1 MKNSQRRQR
10 LEPRD
15 DGSGTIP
22 VPSAS
27 GLPDEASRL
36 ARRSLPEFERRGG
49 VESVDD
55 EAKSGVTQW
64 GSLEQLKNGPE
75 FNRWLEREF
84 PAGASE
90 FADPLARRQFLRLM
104 GASLALMGV
113 TGCYRPPEQK
123 IVPYLEQPELLVSGR
138 PLYFATAMPFN
149 GSATGVLVTSNEGRP
164 TKIEGNSNH
173 PLSLGATSVFEQ
185 AALLTLYD
193 PDRSK
198 TITHN
203 GQIATWEQL
212 IAAWLTEQD
221 QQLGQQGSTL
231 RFLIDS
237 TTSLT
242 AAWQMDQ
249 LQKRFPSAKWYYWEP
264 ISHESTIEAYRSL
277 FGRPAQPEF
286 QLSNADIIVAFDD
299 DFLFDSPYRLSYTRE
314 FVRRR
319 SYQRA
324 GFSNPNRL
332 NVAEPSPT
340 ITGSMADARLP
351 IAGSTIGVLVQMLA
365 DKLGISQS
373 KTETKEPATV
383 AWVEDCAQQLKAH
396 QGRSLVTA
404 GYRQSPDIHRWV
416 HAINAFLGNIG
427 KTVTYREVSNLTLP
441 PPFKGLAE
449 LAQDLGSGQVETLI
463 IIGGN
468 PVFDAPADLEFE
480 RKLSR
485 ARFSLHHSLFQDE
498 TSAAC
503 QWHVPENHFL
513 ESWSDAVGSDGSTSI
528 VQPLIAPLYSG
539 YSRHQ
544 LFALFLGQVSA
555 QDYDLVR
562 DYWRGHATWND
573 FEKQWRQALSD
584 GVLPVGSAAIIPVEG
599 PAHPPEAVTANPRT
613 NAIELSF
620 HPDPT
625 VWDGRFANNGWAQE
639 LPKPFTRVT
648 WDNPALISPTLAKEL
663 GVGNGDIVEI
673 RTDTGVVEI
682 PVWILPGQAKRTISL
697 YLGGGRQ
704 RCGHV
709 GDKVGV
715 NVYPLR
721 TTQQPWLVPDVQV
734 RRTGRFHQIAS
745 TQFHHA
751 MDEREPVQTR
761 TFDEFVRKVVP
772 PHQLT
777 KRPEPDQTLFN
788 FAERLTAE
796 HQWGMVI
803 NLNTCIGC
811 NACVLACQSENNIPV
826 VGKDQVWRGRI
837 MHWIRLDRYFD
848 GEPDSPKFYQ
858 QPVPCMHCETAP
870 CELVC
875 PVEATNHSS
884 DGLNQMIYNR
894 CVGTRFCSNNC
905 PYKVRRFNFLQF
917 ADTKTL
923 SFQLG
928 WNPEVTVRARGVM
941 EKCSYCVQRIRTVE
955 FDAEKANRKV
965 RDGEIVP
972 ACAQVCPAEAITFG
986 DIKEPGSRVSQLKAS
1001 RLNYG
1006 LLEELNTRPRT
1017 TYLAK
1022 VVNKNPE
1029 QKLQAEE

>member
-1 MKNSQRRQR
+1 MKRRER
-10 LEPRD
+10 FEDDNTAELKAVSRVSGRAGTASHVPGALGD
-15 DGSGTIP
+15 DG
-22 VPSAS
+22 VP
-27 GLPDEASRL
+27 
-36 ARRSLPEFERRGG
+36 
-49 VESVDD
+49 
-55 EAKSGVTQW
+55 GVTQW
-64 GSLEQLKNGPE
+64 GSLEQLTNDPE

-90 FADPLARRQFLRLM
+90 FADPLARRQFLKLM

-113 TGCYRPPEQK
+113 TGCYRSPEQK

-149 GSATGVLVTSNEGRP
+149 GSAIGLLVTSNEGRP
-164 TKIEGNSNH
+164 TKVEGNSGH

-203 GQIATWEQL
+203 GQIETWEQL

-221 QQLGQQGSTL
+221 QQLTKQGRTL

-237 TTSLT
+237 TTSPT
-242 AAWQMDQ
+242 AVWQMSE
-249 LQKRFPSAKWYYWEP
+249 LQKRFPAAKWYYWEP
-264 ISHESTIEAYRSL
+264 ISRDSVIEAHQSSL
-277 FGRPAQPEF
+277 GRPAQPEF
-286 QLSNADIIVAFDD
+286 QLSTADVIVAFDN
-299 DFLFDSPYRLSYTRE
+299 DFLFDSPYRLSYTRA
-314 FVRRR
+314 FVGRRN
-319 SYQRA
+319 YQRA
-324 GFSNPNRL
+324 DFSNPNRL
-332 NVAEPSPT
+332 YVAEPSPT
-340 ITGSMADARLP
+340 VTGSMADRRLP
-351 IAGSTIGVLVQMLA
+351 IDGSAIGILVQMLA
-365 DKLGISQS
+365 GKLGISQA
-373 KTETKEPATV
+373 KAEIPEPEAV
-383 AWVEDCAQQLKAH
+383 AWVEECAKQLQASRGH
-396 QGRSLVTA
+396 ALVTA
-404 GYRQSPDIHRWV
+404 GYRQPAEVHRLV
-416 HAINAFLGNIG
+416 HAINASLGNIG
-427 KTVTYREVSNLTLP
+427 KTLNYREVFGASLP
-441 PPFKGLAE
+441 APLKGLTE
-449 LAQDLGSGQVETLI
+449 LSQDLGSGQVEALI
-463 IIGGN
+463 IVGGN

-480 RKLSR
+480 RKLSQI
-485 ARFSLHHSLFQDE
+485 RFTLHLSLFQDE

-555 QDYDLVR
+555 ADYDLVR
-562 DYWRGHATWND
+562 DYWKSHGKWND

-584 GVLPVGSAAIIPVEG
+584 GVLPITSIEIIPAQG
-599 PAHPPEAVTANPRT
+599 PASPPEPATVNQQT

-625 VWDGRFANNGWAQE
+625 LWDGRFANNGWTQE

-648 WDNPALISPTLAKEL
+648 WDNPALVSPALAKEL
-663 GVGNGDIVEI
+663 EVRSGDIVEL
-673 RTDTGVVEI
+673 RTDSGRLEI
-682 PVWILPGQAKRTISL
+682 PIWILPGQAKRTISL
-697 YLGGGRQ
+697 YLGAGRY
-704 RCGHV
+704 RCGSLGNDV
-709 GDKVGV
+709 GF

-721 TTQQPWLVPDVQV
+721 TSQRPWLVPDVKV
-734 RRTGRFHQIAS
+734 RKTGHFHQIVS

-761 TFDEFVRKVVP
+761 TFEEFVRQEVP
-772 PHQLT
+772 PDQLT
-777 KRPEPDQTLFN
+777 KEPEPDQTLYN

-803 NLNTCIGC
+803 NLNTCTGC

-826 VGKDQVWRGRI
+826 VGRDQVWRGRI
-837 MHWIRLDRYFD
+837 MHWIRVDRYFE
-848 GEPDSPKFYQ
+848 GKPDSPNFYH

-875 PVEATNHSS
+875 PVEATNHSAE
-884 DGLNQMIYNR
+884 GLNQMIYNR
-894 CVGTRFCSNNC
+894 CIGTRFCSNNC

-928 WNPEVTVRARGVM
+928 WNPEVTVRSRGVM
-941 EKCSYCVQRIRTVE
+941 EKCSYCVQRIRAVE
-955 FDAEKANRKV
+955 FDAEKANLKI
-965 RDGEIVP
+965 RDGEIIP

-986 DIKEPGSRVSQLKAS
+986 DIKEQSSQVSKLKAS

-1022 VVNKNPE
+1022 VVT
-1029 QKLQAEE
+1029 EEKASEPKEKG

>member
-1 MKNSQRRQR
+1 MKRREQR
-10 LEPRD
+10 D
-15 DGSGTIP
+15 SK
-22 VPSAS
+22 
-27 GLPDEASRL
+27 DEL
-36 ARRSLPEFERRGG
+36 APGAPGAPG
-49 VESVDD
+49 VLG
-55 EAKSGVTQW
+55 APQW
-64 GSLEQLKNGPE
+64 GSLEQLANDPE
-75 FNRWLEREF
+75 FNRWFDREF

-90 FADPLARRQFLRLM
+90 LSDPLERRQFLKLM

-113 TGCYRPPEQK
+113 TGCYRRPQQK
-123 IVPYLEQPELLVSGR
+123 IVPYLEQPEFLVSGR

-149 GSATGVLVTSNEGRP
+149 GSATGLLVTSNEGRP
-164 TKIEGNSNH
+164 TKIEGNSSH

-203 GQIATWEQL
+203 GQIETWEQL

-221 QQLGQQGSTL
+221 QQLAQQGRTL

-237 TTSLT
+237 TTSPT
-242 AAWQMDQ
+242 AARQMGE
-249 LQKRFPSAKWYYWEP
+249 LQKRFPLAKWCYWEP
-264 ISHESTIEAYRSL
+264 VSHESVVEAHRSL
-277 FGRPAQPEF
+277 FGQPAYPEF
-286 QLSNADIIVAFDD
+286 QLSRADVIVAFDN
-299 DFLFDSPYRLSYTRE
+299 DFLFDSPYRLTYTRA
-314 FVRRR
+314 FSHRHN
-319 SYQRA
+319 YQRA
-324 GFSNPNRL
+324 DFSNPNRL
-332 NVAEPSPT
+332 YVAEPSPT
-340 ITGSMADARLP
+340 ITGSMADERLP
-351 IAGSTIGVLVQMLA
+351 TAGSTIGALVQMLA
-365 DKLGISQS
+365 DKLGLSQS
-373 KTETKEPATV
+373 KTEIHEPEAV
-383 AWVEDCAQQLKAH
+383 AWLEASAKLLSASR
-396 QGRSLVTA
+396 GRSLVTA
-404 GYRQSPDIHRWV
+404 GYRQPPEIHQWI
-416 HAINAFLGNIG
+416 HAINASLGNIG
-427 KTVTYREVSNLTLP
+427 KTVSYRSVPNSTMP
-441 PPFKGLAE
+441 PASQGLAE
-449 LAQDLGSGQVETLI
+449 LVQDLGSGQVETLI

-468 PVFDAPADLEFE
+468 PVFDAPADLEFGK
-480 RKLSR
+480 KLSQV
-485 ARFSLHHSLFQDE
+485 RFTLHLSLFQDE

-513 ESWSDAVGSDGSTSI
+513 ESWSDAVGSDGTTSI

-539 YSRHQ
+539 YSQHQ

-562 DYWRGHATWND
+562 DYWRSRAQWDD
-573 FEKQWRQALSD
+573 FEKQWRNVLSD
-584 GVLPVGSAAIIPVEG
+584 GVLPVNSAEIIPIER
-599 PAHPPEAVTANPRT
+599 PANSSQPIAVNEQTH
-613 NAIELSF
+613 AIELSF

-648 WDNPALISPTLAKEL
+648 WDNPALISPALAKDL

-673 RTDTGVVEI
+673 RTDTGTMEI
-682 PVWILPGQAKRTISL
+682 PIWILPGQAKRTISL
-697 YLGGGRQ
+697 YLGGGRY

-709 GDKVGV
+709 GDGVGV

-721 TTQQPWLVPDVQV
+721 TTQRLWLIPEAQV
-734 RRTGRFHQIAS
+734 RKTGRFHQIVS

-761 TFDEFVRKVVP
+761 TFDEFVRQVVP
-772 PHQLT
+772 PDQLT
-777 KRPEPDQTLFN
+777 KKPEPDQTLFN

-837 MHWIRLDRYFD
+837 MHWIRLDRYFE
-848 GEPDSPKFYQ
+848 GEPDSPRFYQ

-875 PVEATNHSS
+875 PVEATNHSA

-894 CVGTRFCSNNC
+894 CIGTRFCSNNC

-923 SFQLG
+923 TYQLG

-955 FDAEKANRKV
+955 FDAEKAKRKIK
-965 RDGEIVP
+965 DGEIVP

-986 DIKEPGSRVSQLKAS
+986 DIKDQSSQVSKLKAS

-1022 VVNKNPE
+1022 VVMEKESE
-1029 QKLQAEE
+1029 QKEKG

>member
-1 MKNSQRRQR
+1 MKRDERKQLFRN
-10 LEPRD
+10 EPQAHPFPGAR
-15 DGSGTIP
+15 
-22 VPSAS
+22 
-27 GLPDEASRL
+27 GLPDVASR
-36 ARRSLPEFERRGG
+36 SLNDG
-49 VESVDD
+49 
-55 EAKSGVTQW
+55 AKSGAQQW
-64 GSLEQLKNGPE
+64 AGLEQLTNDPKV
-75 FNRWLEREF
+75 NRWIDREF
-84 PAGASE
+84 PVGASE
-90 FADPLARRQFLRLM
+90 LNDPLERRQFLKLM

-113 TGCYRPPEQK
+113 AGCYRPPEQK

-149 GSATGVLVTSNEGRP
+149 GSATGLLVTSNEGRP
-164 TKIEGNSNH
+164 TKVEGNSSH

-193 PDRSK
+193 PDRAK
-198 TITHN
+198 AITHN
-203 GQIATWEQL
+203 GQIETWEQL
-212 IAAWLTEQD
+212 IAAWLTERD
-221 QQLGQQGSTL
+221 QQLAQQGRTL

-237 TTSLT
+237 TTSPT
-242 AAWQMDQ
+242 ANWQMGE

-264 ISHESTIEAYRSL
+264 ISHESIIEAHRSL
-277 FGRPAQPEF
+277 LGKPAYPEF
-286 QLSNADIIVAFDD
+286 QLSNADVVIALDN
-299 DFLFDSPYRLSYTRE
+299 DFLFDSPYRLAYTRA
-314 FVRRR
+314 FAGRRNYR
-319 SYQRA
+319 QA
-324 GFSNPNRL
+324 DFSNPNRL
-332 NVAEPSPT
+332 YVAEPSPT
-340 ITGSMADARLP
+340 ITGSMADERLP
-351 IAGSTIGVLVQMLA
+351 MAGSAMGVLVRMLA
-365 DKLGISQS
+365 AGLGIG
-373 KTETKEPATV
+373 ETKPAIADREAV
-383 AWVEDCAQQLKAH
+383 AWVEACVRQLKSAK
-396 QGRSLVTA
+396 GRSLVTA
-404 GYRQSPDIHRWV
+404 GYRQPAEIHQWV
-416 HAINAFLGNIG
+416 HAINAALGNIG
-427 KTVTYREVSNLTLP
+427 KTVNYREAHNVAPLP
-441 PPFKGLAE
+441 PLEGLTE
-449 LAQDLGSGQVETLI
+449 LAGDLGSGQVETLI

-468 PVFDAPADLEFE
+468 PVFDAPADLELE
-480 RKLSR
+480 KKLSH
-485 ARFSLHHSLFQDE
+485 ARFTLHLSLFEDE

-513 ESWSDAVGSDGSTSI
+513 ESWSDAVGSDGTTSV

-544 LFALFLGQVSA
+544 LFGLFLGQVAA

-562 DYWRGHATWND
+562 DYWRSHTQWND
-573 FEKQWRQALSD
+573 FEKQWRQVLSD
-584 GVLPVGSAAIIPVEG
+584 GVLPVNSAAIIPAEG
-599 PAHPPEAVTANPRT
+599 PGNSPPPITTGEPTQ
-613 NAIELSF
+613 AIELSF

-625 VWDGRFANNGWAQE
+625 VWDGRFANNGWSQE

-648 WDNPALISPTLAKEL
+648 WDNPALISPALAKEL
-663 GVGNGDIVEI
+663 GVGNSDIVEI
-673 RTDTGVVEI
+673 QTDTGKVEM
-682 PVWILPGQAKRTISL
+682 PVWILPGQAMRTISL
-697 YLGGGRQ
+697 YLGGGRY

-709 GDKVGV
+709 GDHVGV

-721 TTQQPWLVPDVQV
+721 TTQRLWLIPEAQV
-734 RRTGRFHQIAS
+734 RKTGRFHQVVS

-761 TFDEFVRKVVP
+761 TFDEFARQVVP
-772 PHQLT
+772 PDQLA
-777 KRPEPDQTLFN
+777 KKPEPDQTLYN

-837 MHWIRLDRYFD
+837 MHWIRLDRYFE

-875 PVEATNHSS
+875 PVEATNHSAE
-884 DGLNQMIYNR
+884 GLNQMVYNR
-894 CVGTRFCSNNC
+894 CIGTRFCSNNC

-923 SFQLG
+923 SYQLG

-941 EKCSYCVQRIRTVE
+941 EKCSYCVQRIRAVE
-955 FDAEKANRKV
+955 FDAEKAKRKIE
-965 RDGEIVP
+965 DGEIIP

-986 DIKEPGSRVSQLKAS
+986 DIKDQSTLVSQLKAS

-1022 VVNKNPE
+1022 VAREKEPE
-1029 QKLQAEE
+1029 RKEQG

>member
-1 MKNSQRRQR
+1 MKAPRTPGTPAIAGNENMKRSERKQR
-10 LEPRD
+10 LRNEPEAHP
-15 DGSGTIP
+15 IP
-22 VPSAS
+22 
-27 GLPDEASRL
+27 
-36 ARRSLPEFERRGG
+36 G
-49 VESVDD
+49 VQ
-55 EAKSGVTQW
+55 QW
-64 GSLEQLKNGPE
+64 GSLEQLTNDPE

-90 FADPLARRQFLRLM
+90 LADPLQRRQFLKLM

-113 TGCYRPPEQK
+113 TGCYRQPEQK
-123 IVPYLEQPELLVSGR
+123 IVPYLEQPEFFVSGR
-138 PLYFATAMPFN
+138 PSYFATAMPFN
-149 GSATGVLVTSNEGRP
+149 GSATGLLVKSNEGRP
-164 TKIEGNSNH
+164 TKIEGNSGH

-203 GQIATWEQL
+203 GQIETWEQL

-221 QQLGQQGSTL
+221 HQLAQQGRTL

-237 TTSLT
+237 TTSPT
-242 AAWQMDQ
+242 AAWQISE
-249 LQKRFPSAKWYYWEP
+249 LQKRFPAAKWYYWEP
-264 ISHESTIEAYRSL
+264 ISQDSIIEAHQSL
-277 FGRPAQPEF
+277 LGQPAQPEF
-286 QLSNADIIVAFDD
+286 QLSNADAIVSFDN
-299 DFLFDSPYRLSYTRE
+299 DFLFDSPYRLTYIRDFS
-314 FVRRR
+314 RRR
-319 SYQRA
+319 NYQRA
-324 GFSNPNRL
+324 DFSNPNRL
-332 NVAEPSPT
+332 YVAEPSPT
-340 ITGSMADARLP
+340 ITGSMADERLP
-351 IAGSTIGVLVQMLA
+351 IAGSSIGAMVQLLA
-365 DKLGISQS
+365 DQVGLTHS
-373 KTETKEPATV
+373 KAEIHEPEVV
-383 AWVEDCAQQLKAH
+383 AWIEHCARQLKAS

-404 GYRQSPDIHRWV
+404 GYRQPPVVHHWV

-427 KTVTYREVSNLTLP
+427 NTVNYRAVYNPTLRP
-441 PPFKGLAE
+441 LSKGLTE
-449 LAQDLGSGQVETLI
+449 LVQDVGSGQVETLI

-468 PVFDAPADLEFE
+468 PVFDAPADLEFGK
-480 RKLSR
+480 KLSQV
-485 ARFSLHHSLFQDE
+485 RFTLHLSLFQDE

-544 LFALFLGQVSA
+544 LFGLFLGQVAA
-555 QDYDLVR
+555 QDYDVLR
-562 DYWRGHATWND
+562 DYWKSHAQWND
-573 FEKQWRQALSD
+573 FEKQWRQVLSD
-584 GVLPVGSAAIIPVEG
+584 GLLPVNSVAIVPAEG
-599 PAHPPEAVTANPRT
+599 PANSPEPITASEQT
-613 NAIELSF
+613 DAIELSF

-648 WDNPALISPTLAKEL
+648 WDNPALISPALAKEL
-663 GVGNGDIVEI
+663 GVGNSDIVEI
-673 RTDTGVVEI
+673 RTNTGTVEI

-697 YLGGGRQ
+697 YLGGGRYQ
-704 RCGHV
+704 CGHV
-709 GDKVGV
+709 GDHVGV

-721 TTQQPWLVPDVQV
+721 TTQQPWIVLEAQV
-734 RRTGRFHQIAS
+734 RKTGRLRQIVS

-761 TFDEFVRKVVP
+761 TFDEFVRQVVP
-772 PHQLT
+772 PDQLA
-777 KRPEPDQTLFN
+777 KKPEPDQTLYN
-788 FAERLTAE
+788 FAERLTGE

-837 MHWIRLDRYFD
+837 MHWIRLDRYFE

-875 PVEATNHSS
+875 PVEATNHSAE
-884 DGLNQMIYNR
+884 GLNQMIYNR
-894 CVGTRFCSNNC
+894 CIGTRFCSNNC

-923 SFQLG
+923 SYQLG

-941 EKCSYCVQRIRTVE
+941 EKCSYCVQRIRAVE
-955 FDAEKANRKV
+955 FDAEKAKRKI

-986 DIKEPGSRVSQLKAS
+986 DIKDQGSLVSQLKTS

-1006 LLEELNTRPRT
+1006 LLEDLNTRPRT
-1017 TYLAK
+1017 TYLTK
-1022 VVNKNPE
+1022 VVRVTELE
-1029 QKLQAEE
+1029 QKEKG

>member
-10 LEPRD
+10 LKPRD
-15 DGSGTIP
+15 DGSGTMP
-22 VPSAS
+22 LPGAA

-49 VESVDD
+49 VGSVDD
-55 EAKSGVTQW
+55 EAKSGVIQW
-64 GSLEQLKNGPE
+64 GSLEQLTNDLE

-84 PAGASE
+84 PTGASE
-90 FADPLARRQFLRLM
+90 LADPLERRQFLKLM

-149 GSATGVLVTSNEGRP
+149 GSATGLLVRSNEGRP
-164 TKIEGNSNH
+164 TKIEGNSSH
-173 PLSLGATSVFEQ
+173 PLSLGATSLFEQ

-198 TITHN
+198 TITHS
-203 GQIATWEQL
+203 GQIETWEQL
-212 IAAWLTEQD
+212 IADWLTEQD
-221 QQLGQQGSTL
+221 QQLAQQGKTL

-237 TTSLT
+237 ITSPT
-242 AAWQMDQ
+242 AVWQMRE
-249 LQKRFPSAKWYYWEP
+249 LQKRFPAAKWYYWEP
-264 ISHESTIEAYRSL
+264 ISRDSIIEAHQSL
-277 FGRPAQPEF
+277 LGHSAQPEF
-286 QLSNADIIVAFDD
+286 QLSTADVIVAFDN
-299 DFLFDSPYRLSYTRE
+299 DFLFDSAYRLAYTRA
-314 FVRRR
+314 FVGRRR
-319 SYQRA
+319 YQRA
-324 GFSNPNRL
+324 DFSNPNHL
-332 NVAEPSPT
+332 YVAEPSPT
-340 ITGSMADARLP
+340 ITGSMADRRLP
-351 IAGSTIGVLVQMLA
+351 IDGSAMGSLIKMLA
-365 DKLGISQS
+365 GKLGVSQA
-373 KTETKEPATV
+373 KAEIDEPEAEP
-383 AWVEDCAQQLKAH
+383 WVEECAKWLQASRGH
-396 QGRSLVTA
+396 SLVTA
-404 GYRQSPDIHRWV
+404 GYRQPPEIHRWV
-416 HAINAFLGNIG
+416 HAINASLGNIG
-427 KTVTYREVSNLTLP
+427 KTLNYREMFDASLP
-441 PPFKGLAE
+441 TPLKGLAE
-449 LAQDLGSGQVETLI
+449 LSRDLGSGQVEALI

-468 PVFDAPADLEFE
+468 PAFDAPADLEFE
-480 RKLSR
+480 KKLSQV
-485 ARFSLHHSLFQDE
+485 RFTLHLSLFQDE

-503 QWHVPENHFL
+503 KWHVPENHFL

-544 LFALFLGQVSA
+544 LFALFLGQISA
-555 QDYDLVR
+555 EDYNLIR
-562 DYWRGHATWND
+562 DYWKSRGNWND

-584 GVLPVGSAAIIPVEG
+584 GVLPINSAKFIPVEA
-599 PAHPPEAVTANPRT
+599 PANPPVAITEDQRT
-613 NAIELSF
+613 KAIELSF

-625 VWDGRFANNGWAQE
+625 LWDGRFANNGWAQE

-648 WDNPALISPTLAKEL
+648 WDNPALISPALAKDLDVE
-663 GVGNGDIVEI
+663 NGDIVEL
-673 RTDTGVVEI
+673 RTDTGKLEI

-697 YLGGGRQ
+697 YLGGGRSQ
-704 RCGHV
+704 CGQL
-709 GDKVGV
+709 GNNVGV

-721 TTQQPWLVPDVQV
+721 TTQRPWLVPEVQV
-734 RRTGRFHQIAS
+734 RKTGRFHQIVS

-751 MDEREPVQTR
+751 MDDREPIRTR
-761 TFDEFVRKVVP
+761 TFEEFVRQAVP
-772 PHQLT
+772 PDQLT
-777 KRPEPDQTLFN
+777 KRPEPDQTLYN
-788 FAERLTAE
+788 FDERLTAE
-796 HQWGMVI
+796 YQWGMVI

-826 VGKDQVWRGRI
+826 VGRDQVWHGRI
-837 MHWIRLDRYFD
+837 MHWIRVDRYFED
-848 GEPDSPKFYQ
+848 GPDSPNFYH

-875 PVEATNHSS
+875 PVEATNHSA

-894 CVGTRFCSNNC
+894 CIGTRFCSNNC

-917 ADTKTL
+917 ADTQTL
-923 SFQLG
+923 SLQLG
-928 WNPEVTVRARGVM
+928 WNPQVTVRSRGVM

-955 FDAEKANRKV
+955 FDAEKANRKIK
-965 RDGEIVP
+965 DGEIIP

-986 DIKEPGSRVSQLKAS
+986 DIKEQGSLVSQLKSS

-1022 VVNKNPE
+1022 VVREKGE
-1029 QKLQAEE
+1029 KKESVG